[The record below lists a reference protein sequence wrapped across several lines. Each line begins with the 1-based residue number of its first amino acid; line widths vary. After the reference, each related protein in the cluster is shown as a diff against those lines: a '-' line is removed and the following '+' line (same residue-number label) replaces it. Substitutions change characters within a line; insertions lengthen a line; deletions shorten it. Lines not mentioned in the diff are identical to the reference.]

1 MSTLFLTTSSRL
13 NPPTKT
19 LFLVL
24 GLVCLAQG
32 TGEAASRKKTD
43 PAKLAVVAKA
53 VAATIHTPAVKAPTG
68 PKAPTSNKMDVTLA
82 TMEKN
87 GDNLPFPGIDWLGVG
102 YDIVKG
108 NPEGDQNTLL
118 DPGYRIP
125 VAELKW
131 DQDRTTRDVREL
143 QPVNGYAFREIACAQ
158 SQKATTS
165 SSMEDY
171 QEEAN
176 IATSLE
182 GEYGAFGLLFKS

>member
-1 MSTLFLTTSSRL
+1 MITCPSPASIGWAWATTSS
-13 NPPTKT
+13 
-19 LFLVL
+19 
-24 GLVCLAQG
+24 
-32 TGEAASRKKTD
+32 
-43 PAKLAVVAKA
+43 KA
-53 VAATIHTPAVKAPTG
+53 TQRAIKIH
-68 PKAPTSNKMDVTLA
+68 S
-82 TMEKN
+82 
-87 GDNLPFPGIDWLGVG
+87 
-102 YDIVKG
+102 Y
-108 NPEGDQNTLL
+108 
-118 DPGYRIP
+118 PGYRIP

-143 QPVNGYAFREIACAQ
+143 QPLNGYAFREIACAR

>member
-1 MSTLFLTTSSRL
+1 MSTLSLTTSSRL

-32 TGEAASRKKTD
+32 TGEAASRKIKGAD
-43 PAKLAVVAKA
+43 VALVAKA
-53 VAATIHTPAVKAPTG
+53 VGDTIHTPAVKAPTG

-82 TMEKN
+82 TLEKN

-108 NPEGDQNTLL
+108 NPEGDKNTLL

-143 QPVNGYAFREIACAQ
+143 QPVNGYAFREIACAR